1 MSEHELYVNNNGKI
15 LPADSYSL
23 ISGNRGYAYGD
34 GLFESIRVL
43 NGKAIN
49 FNNHFS
55 RLLEGAKALKM
66 RMPAYFTPDYF
77 AQQLEELIAACK
89 ITEGARIRLSID
101 RFSGTTYLPETN
113 EVSYFIELYPI
124 EQNLFGLNSKGIEVD
139 LYQDIRKVKNKLS
152 NYKTKNGLLYVL
164 AAIEAKDKGLDD
176 LLIINP
182 DGQILESSNSN
193 LFMVSNGVLY
203 TPSLSDGCLAGT
215 MRMQVI
221 NLAIKNGLKV
231 YECPILPSN
240 LLVADEIF
248 LTNAIKGITWVG
260 GYRTKRYFNTISRK
274 IVAFLNEEWSEI

>member
-101 RFSGTTYLPETN
+101 RLSGTTYLPETN

-124 EQNLFGLNSKGIEVD
+124 EQNLVGLN
-139 LYQDIRKVKNKLS
+139 
-152 NYKTKNGLLYVL
+152 
-164 AAIEAKDKGLDD
+164 
-176 LLIINP
+176 
-182 DGQILESSNSN
+182 
-193 LFMVSNGVLY
+193 
-203 TPSLSDGCLAGT
+203 
-215 MRMQVI
+215 
-221 NLAIKNGLKV
+221 
-231 YECPILPSN
+231 
-240 LLVADEIF
+240 
-248 LTNAIKGITWVG
+248 
-260 GYRTKRYFNTISRK
+260 
-274 IVAFLNEEWSEI
+274 